1 MKHDHRLARTG
12 TAGAPGTAGAAGAPA
27 PAAPGG
33 LPVLG
38 HALQLWRRP
47 IAFLESLR
55 GVGDVVRVDV
65 GTWPLHVLTS
75 PELVHTVLVGE
86 AQHFGRGRIFEKM
99 RPLFGNGL
107 ATTDGAFHRRQRRIM
122 QPAFQRSHI
131 MEHAERMCRQ
141 ADDMAAS
148 WTDGRRVAVDEELRR
163 FTLSAVADMMFSGE
177 VGGRAVAEVHRS
189 FPIIL
194 EGMLVRTLMPKALDR
209 LPIPLNRRFDAAAAR
224 LRAIIDEVIAA
235 YGSHD
240 AGAAPSEGG
249 SPAAYGSAAGGGP
262 DAGGAAARAAGSG
275 GRHDL
280 LSLLMAAADPESGET
295 MSAEQLRDELIT
307 ILFGG
312 TETAATTLAW
322 VFHELARHPEVE
334 KKVQAEVDAVV
345 GGRRV
350 RADDLPRLTYTANVL
365 RETLRL
371 HSALVFTRKV
381 LTPVTLGG
389 VPVPA
394 GAELAYSPYAL
405 HRDPG
410 YFTDPAAFD
419 PDRWSAVDPARPAR
433 LSGFLPFGA
442 GQHKCIGDSFAMAE
456 MLVVVASVASRWRL
470 VPVPDVEVRE
480 IPAGIP
486 MPNALPMIPHAR
498 K

>member
-1 MKHDHRLARTG
+1 MKHDHRHARTG
-12 TAGAPGTAGAAGAPA
+12 TAGAPGAAGSPEAVAAAGAPA

-55 GVGDVVRVDV
+55 AVGDVVRVDV

-122 QPAFQRSHI
+122 QPAFHRSHI

-141 ADDMAAS
+141 ADGMAAS
-148 WTDGRRVAVDEELRR
+148 WADGRRVAVDEELRR

-209 LPIPLNRRFDAAAAR
+209 LPIPLNRRFDAAATR

-235 YGSHD
+235 YGSETAYGSEGED
-240 AGAAPSEGG
+240 GSGAGTAGAATRG
-249 SPAAYGSAAGGGP
+249 AGPG
-262 DAGGAAARAAGSG
+262 G

-280 LSLLMAAADPESGET
+280 LSLLMAAADPETGET

-322 VFHELARHPEVE
+322 VFHELARHPEAE
-334 KKVQAEVDAVV
+334 QKVHAEVDAVL

-365 RETLRL
+365 HETLRM

-410 YFTDPAAFD
+410 YFKDPAVFD
-419 PDRWSAVDPARPAR
+419 PDRWSTADPARPAR

-456 MLVVVASVASRWRL
+456 MLVVVASVAARWRL
-470 VPVPDVEVRE
+470 VPVPGVEVRE

-486 MPNALPMIPHAR
+486 MPHALPMIPHAR